1 MNDFVTRFLSTAGE
15 RPGDIA
21 VIDPDGRTTT
31 FGELRRLAIEVSAGL
46 RAEGLEPG
54 DGVLFAVRNSGLAIG
69 LFLGALRA
77 GAVVISADTAVGPA
91 LVSARLRACRPRW
104 LIAES
109 LFYTTSV
116 VGPARTFCRR
126 RGWPV
131 PDLRQPIGDRGIRH
145 VHIGRRLPG
154 VPRAALALN
163 DLFGRAPGL
172 APVRD
177 RDPDAPALIVFTSGT
192 TEQPKGVV
200 HTLRS
205 LTAAVTMLGEHL
217 PFAPGDV
224 MHADGIMAGLP
235 ALLGGARLSLPKPS
249 APPERFAR
257 DLARRRVTHAY
268 GVPVHLAEVFGV
280 LAEWPGHVRHLVMGS
295 APAAPAVLRRAMAA
309 VPGGQVL
316 SIYAMTEAIPLAVA
330 RAEDKLAHIGRGL
343 PGDLL
348 GTPSPGVS
356 VRIAG
361 DGELLVSAPNACLGY
376 LGAPPLTELA
386 TGDLARL
393 DGAGRIVMTGRK
405 KDMLIRGSYNIYPG
419 LYEPSIALLAGVR
432 EAAMVGT
439 PDPVTGDE
447 SVVLAVVADGDGA
460 DPARLVRRLRKQ
472 LPELIDAEA
481 VPDRIVVLP
490 ELPRSGRSRKLD
502 RQRLRELMTA
512 SRP

>member
-1 MNDFVTRFLSTAGE
+1 MNDFVTRFLDTAGE
-15 RPGDIA
+15 RPGEVA

-31 FGELRRLAIEVSAGL
+31 FGELRRLALDVSTGL

-54 DGVLFAVRNSGLAIG
+54 DGVLFAVRNSATAIG

-77 GAVVISADTAVGPA
+77 GAVLVSADTAVGPA

-145 VHIGRRLPG
+145 VHIGPRLPG
-154 VPRAALALN
+154 VPRSARSLKRLLGRSAAV
-163 DLFGRAPGL
+163 AP
-172 APVRD
+172 D

-192 TEQPKGVV
+192 TDQPKGVV
-200 HTLRS
+200 HSLRS
-205 LTAAVTMLGEHL
+205 LTAAVTMLGEHV

-257 DLARRRVTHAY
+257 DLADRRVTHAY

-280 LAEWPGHVRHLVMGS
+280 LPEWPGHVRHLVMGS
-295 APAAPAVLRRAMAA
+295 APAAPAVLRQALAA

-316 SIYAMTEAIPLAVA
+316 SIYAMTEAIPLAAA
-330 RAEDKLAHIGRGL
+330 RAEDKLAHLERGL

-348 GTPSPGVS
+348 GTPSPGVTA
-356 VRIAG
+356 RIAG

-393 DGAGRIVMTGRK
+393 DDAGRIVLTGRK
-405 KDMLIRGSYNIYPG
+405 KDMVIRGSYNIYPG
-419 LYEPSIALLAGVR
+419 LYEPSIALLDGVR

-439 PDPVTGDE
+439 PDPVTEDE
-447 SVVLAVVADGDGA
+447 SVVLAVVADRDDV

-472 LPELIDAEA
+472 LPGLIDAEA

-502 RQRLRELMTA
+502 RGRLRELLSA

>member
-1 MNDFVTRFLSTAGE
+1 MNDFVTRFLDVAEE
-15 RPGDIA
+15 RPGEVA

-31 FGELRRLAIEVSAGL
+31 FGGLRRLALEVGTGL

-54 DGVLFAVRNSGLAIG
+54 DGVLFAVRNSAQAIG
-69 LFLGALRA
+69 LFLGGLHA
-77 GAVVISADTAVGPA
+77 GAVLISADTAVGPA
-91 LVSARLRACRPRW
+91 LVSARLRAYRPRW

-116 VGPARTFCRR
+116 VGPARSFCRR

-131 PDLRQPIGDRGIRH
+131 PDLRQPVGDPGIRH
-145 VHIGRRLPG
+145 VHLGRRLPG
-154 VPRAALALN
+154 VPKSALSLKSLLGRTPAA
-163 DLFGRAPGL
+163 AP
-172 APVRD
+172 D
-177 RDPDAPALIVFTSGT
+177 RDPDAPALVVFTSGT

-200 HTLRS
+200 HSLRS

-224 MHADGIMAGLP
+224 MHADGIVAGLP

-257 DLARRRVTHAY
+257 DLADRRVTHAY
-268 GVPVHLAEVFGV
+268 GVPVHLAEVFGI
-280 LAEWPGHVRHLVMGS
+280 LPRWPTRVRHLVLGS
-295 APAAPAVLRRAMAA
+295 APAAPAVLRQALAA
-309 VPGGQVL
+309 IPGGQVL
-316 SIYAMTEAIPLAVA
+316 SIYAMTEAIPIAAA
-330 RAEDKLAHIGRGL
+330 RAEDKLAHLEQGL

-348 GTPSPGVS
+348 GTPSPGVTA
-356 VRIAG
+356 RIAA

-376 LGAPPLTELA
+376 LGAPPLTVLA

-393 DGAGRIVMTGRK
+393 DDAGRIVLTGRK

-439 PDPVTGDE
+439 PDPVTEDE
-447 SVVLAVVADGDGA
+447 AVVLAVVADPA
-460 DPARLVRRLRKQ
+460 VDPARLVRRLRRQ
-472 LPELIDAEA
+472 LPNLIDAEA

-502 RQRLRELMTA
+502 RGRLRELMTA

>member
-1 MNDFVTRFLSTAGE
+1 MNDFVTRFLDTAAE
-15 RPGDIA
+15 RPGEVA
-21 VIDPDGRTTT
+21 VVDPDGRTTT
-31 FGELRRLAIEVSAGL
+31 FGDLRRLALEAGAGL

-54 DGVLFAVRNSGLAIG
+54 DGVLFAVRNSATAIG
-69 LFLGALRA
+69 LFLGALQA
-77 GAVVISADTAVGPA
+77 GAVLISADTAVGPA
-91 LVSARLRACRPRW
+91 LVSARLRAYRPRW
-104 LIAES
+104 LLAES

-131 PDLRQPIGDRGIRH
+131 PDLRQPIGDPGIRH

-154 VPRAALALN
+154 VPRSARSLK
-163 DLFGRAPGL
+163 DLLGRAPVA
-172 APVRD
+172 APE

-200 HTLRS
+200 HSLRS
-205 LTAAVTMLGEHL
+205 LTAAVTMLGGHL

-249 APPERFAR
+249 SSPERFAR
-257 DLARRRVTHAY
+257 DLAERRVTHAY

-280 LAEWPGHVRHLVMGS
+280 LPRWPEHVRHLVMGS
-295 APAAPAVLRRAMAA
+295 APAAPAVLRQALAA

-330 RAEDKLAHIGRGL
+330 RAEDKLAHIERGL

-348 GTPSPGVS
+348 GTPSPGVTA
-356 VRIAG
+356 RIAG

-393 DGAGRIVMTGRK
+393 DDEGRIVLTGRK

-432 EAAMVGT
+432 EAALVGT
-439 PDPVTGDE
+439 PDPVTEDE
-447 SVVLAVVADGDGA
+447 SVVLAVVADSDDA
-460 DPARLVRRLRKQ
+460 DPARLIRRLRRQ
-472 LPELIDAEA
+472 LPGLIDAEA

-502 RQRLRELMTA
+502 RGRLRELVTA

>member
-1 MNDFVTRFLSTAGE
+1 MTDLVTRFLDTAAD
-15 RPGDIA
+15 RPGEPA

-31 FGELRRLAIEVSAGL
+31 FGELRRLTLEVDAGL
-46 RAEGLEPG
+46 RAEGLAPG
-54 DGVLFAVRNSGLAIG
+54 DGVLFAVRNSATAIG

-77 GAVVISADTAVGPA
+77 GAVLVSADTAVGPA
-91 LVSARLRACRPRW
+91 LVSARLRASRPRW

-109 LFYTTSV
+109 LFYPASV
-116 VGPARTFCRR
+116 LGPVRAYCRR
-126 RGWPV
+126 RGWGV
-131 PDLRQPIGDRGIRH
+131 PDLRQPIGDPGIRH
-145 VHIGRRLPG
+145 VHLGRRLPG
-154 VPRAALALN
+154 VPRSARPLASL
-163 DLFGRAPGL
+163 LGRAPSA
-172 APVRD
+172 APD
-177 RDPDAPALIVFTSGT
+177 RDPAAPALVVFTSGT

-200 HTLRS
+200 HSLRS
-205 LTAAVTMLGEHL
+205 LTAAVTMLGTHL

-257 DLARRRVTHAY
+257 DLADRRVTHAY
-268 GVPVHLAEVFGV
+268 GVPVHLAEVFGI
-280 LAEWPGHVRHLVMGS
+280 LPEWPAHVRHLVMGS
-295 APAAPAVLRRAMAA
+295 APAAPAVLRQALAA

-330 RAEDKLAHIGRGL
+330 RAEDKLAHVERGC

-348 GTPSPGVS
+348 GTPSPGVRA
-356 VRIAG
+356 RIAA
-361 DGELLVSAPNACLGY
+361 DGELLVSAPNACLGH
-376 LGAPPLTELA
+376 LGGPPLTELA

-393 DGAGRIVMTGRK
+393 DDDGRIVMTGRK

-439 PDPVTGDE
+439 PDPVTQDE
-447 SVVLAVVADGDGA
+447 TVVLAVVADSTEV
-460 DPARLVRRLRKQ
+460 DPARLVRRLRRQ

-502 RQRLRELMTA
+502 RGRLRELVTA
-512 SRP
+512 SKP

>member
-1 MNDFVTRFLSTAGE
+1 MNDFVTRFLDTAGK
-15 RPGDIA
+15 RPGEVA

-31 FGELRRLAIEVSAGL
+31 FGELRRLALEVGTGL
-46 RAEGLEPG
+46 RAEGLAPG
-54 DGVLFAVRNSGLAIG
+54 DGVLFAVRNSATAIG
-69 LFLGALRA
+69 LFLGALQA
-77 GAVVISADTAVGPA
+77 GAVLVSADTAVGPA

-109 LFYTTSV
+109 LFYAASV
-116 VGPARTFCRR
+116 VGPARTYCRR
-126 RGWPV
+126 RGWAV
-131 PDLRQPIGDRGIRH
+131 PDLRQAIGDHGIRK

-154 VPRAALALN
+154 VPRSALSLKDLSGRPPAAV
-163 DLFGRAPGL
+163 PE
-172 APVRD
+172 
-177 RDPDAPALIVFTSGT
+177 RDPDAPALVVFTSGT

-200 HTLRS
+200 HSLRS

-235 ALLGGARLSLPKPS
+235 ALLGGARLSLPRPS

-257 DLARRRVTHAY
+257 DLGERRVTHAY

-280 LAEWPGHVRHLVMGS
+280 LPRWPAHVRHLVMGS
-295 APAAPAVLRRAMAA
+295 APAAPAVLRQALAA
-309 VPGGQVL
+309 VPGGEVL

-330 RAEDKLAHIGRGL
+330 RAEDKLAHVEQGL

-348 GTPSPGVS
+348 GTPSPGVTA
-356 VRIAG
+356 RIAA
-361 DGELLVSAPNACLGY
+361 DGELLVTAPNACLGY
-376 LGAPPLTELA
+376 LGAPPVAELA

-393 DGAGRIVMTGRK
+393 DDDGRIVMTGRK
-405 KDMLIRGSYNIYPG
+405 KDMVIRGSYNIYPG

-432 EAAMVGT
+432 EAAMVGV
-439 PDPVTGDE
+439 PDPVTEDE
-447 SVVLAVVADGDGA
+447 AVVLAVVADSDDA
-460 DPARLVRRLRKQ
+460 DPARLVRRLRRQ

-502 RQRLRELMTA
+502 RGRLRELMTA

>member
-1 MNDFVTRFLSTAGE
+1 MNDFVTRFLSTAGQ
-15 RPGDIA
+15 RPGDVA

-31 FGELRRLAIEVSAGL
+31 FGELRRLALEVGAGL

-54 DGVLFAVRNSGLAIG
+54 DGVLFAVRNSATALG
-69 LFLGALRA
+69 LFLGALQA
-77 GAVVISADTAVGPA
+77 GAVLVSADTAVGPA

-116 VGPARTFCRR
+116 IGPARTFCRR

-131 PDLRQPIGDRGIRH
+131 PDLRQPIGDPGIRH

-154 VPRAALALN
+154 VPRAALALK
-163 DLFGRAPGL
+163 DLLGRAPGT
-172 APVRD
+172 APE

-200 HTLRS
+200 HSLRS
-205 LTAAVTMLGEHL
+205 LTAAVMMLGEHL

-249 APPERFAR
+249 APPGRFAR
-257 DLARRRVTHAY
+257 DLVDRRVTHAY

-280 LAEWPGHVRHLVMGS
+280 FPHWPEHVRHLVMGS
-295 APAAPAVLRRAMAA
+295 APAAPAVLRQAMAA
-309 VPGGQVL
+309 VPAGQVL

-330 RAEDKLAHIGRGL
+330 RAEDKLAHIERGL

-439 PDPVTGDE
+439 PDPLTGDE
-447 SVVLAVVADGDGA
+447 SVVLAVVADGADT
-460 DPARLVRRLRKQ
+460 DPARLVRRLRRQ

-502 RQRLRELMTA
+502 RSRLRELMTA

>member
-1 MNDFVTRFLSTAGE
+1 MNDFVTRFLAVAAE
-15 RPGDIA
+15 RPGEVA

-31 FGELRRLAIEVSAGL
+31 YGELRRLALDVGTGL

-54 DGVLFAVRNSGLAIG
+54 DGVLFAVRNSGTAIG
-69 LFLGALRA
+69 LFLGALQA
-77 GAVVISADTAVGPA
+77 GAVLIPADTAVGPA
-91 LVSARLRACRPRW
+91 LVSARLRAYRPRW

-109 LFYTTSV
+109 LVYPASV
-116 VGPARTFCRR
+116 VGPVRSFCRR

-131 PDLRQPIGDRGIRH
+131 PDLRQPIGDPGIRH

-154 VPRAALALN
+154 VPKSALPLKRLLGRTPAA
-163 DLFGRAPGL
+163 AP
-172 APVRD
+172 D
-177 RDPDAPALIVFTSGT
+177 RDPDAPALVVFTSGT

-200 HTLRS
+200 HSLRS

-224 MHADGIMAGLP
+224 LHADGILAGLP

-257 DLARRRVTHAY
+257 DLADRRVTHAY

-280 LAEWPGHVRHLVMGS
+280 LPQWPGHVRHLVMGS
-295 APAAPAVLRRAMAA
+295 APAAPAVLRQALAA

-316 SIYAMTEAIPLAVA
+316 SIYAMTEAIPIAAA
-330 RAEDKLAHIGRGL
+330 RAEDKLAHLERGL
-343 PGDLL
+343 RGDLL
-348 GTPSPGVS
+348 GTPSPGVTA
-356 VRIAG
+356 RIAG

-393 DGAGRIVMTGRK
+393 DDDGRIVLTGRK
-405 KDMLIRGSYNIYPG
+405 KDMLIRGTYNIYPG

-439 PDPVTGDE
+439 PDPVTEDE
-447 SVVLAVVADGDGA
+447 SVVLAVVADPA
-460 DPARLVRRLRKQ
+460 VDPARLVRRLRRQ
-472 LPELIDAEA
+472 LPALIDAEA

-502 RQRLRELMTA
+502 RGRLRELMTA

>member
-1 MNDFVTRFLSTAGE
+1 MNDFVTRFLSEAE
-15 RPGDIA
+15 SRPGEVA

-31 FGELRRLAIEVSAGL
+31 FGELRRLALGVSTGL

-54 DGVLFAVRNSGLAIG
+54 DGVLFAVRNSATAIG
-69 LFLGALRA
+69 LFLGVLHA
-77 GAVVISADTAVGPA
+77 GAVLISADTAVGPA

-109 LFYTTSV
+109 LFATTSV
-116 VGPARTFCRR
+116 VGPARAFCRR

-131 PDLRQPIGDRGIRH
+131 PDLRQPLGDRGIRY

-154 VPRAALALN
+154 VPRSALSLKQ
-163 DLFGRAPGL
+163 LLGRAPAEAGEPDL
-172 APVRD
+172 
-177 RDPDAPALIVFTSGT
+177 DAPALIVFTSGT

-205 LTAAVTMLGEHL
+205 LTSAVTMLGEHL

-249 APPERFAR
+249 APPGRFAR
-257 DLARRRVTHAY
+257 DLAARRVTHAY

-280 LAEWPGHVRHLVMGS
+280 LPRWPEHVRHLVMGS
-295 APAAPAVLRRAMAA
+295 APAAPAVLRQALAA
-309 VPGGQVL
+309 VPGGEVL

-330 RAEDKLAHIGRGL
+330 RAEDKLAHIERGL

-348 GTPSPGVS
+348 GMPSPGVTA
-356 VRIAG
+356 RIAG

-386 TGDLARL
+386 TGDVARL
-393 DGAGRIVMTGRK
+393 DDDGRIVMTGRK
-405 KDMLIRGSYNIYPG
+405 KDMLIRGTYNIYPG

-439 PDPVTGDE
+439 PDPVTEDE
-447 SVVLAVVADGDGA
+447 TVVLAVVADPA
-460 DPARLVRRLRKQ
+460 VDPARLVRRLRRQ
-472 LPELIDAEA
+472 LPGLIDAEA

-502 RQRLRELMTA
+502 RRRLRELMTA
-512 SRP
+512 ATP

>member
-1 MNDFVTRFLSTAGE
+1 MNDFVTRFLDTAGE
-15 RPGDIA
+15 RPGEVA

-31 FGELRRLAIEVSAGL
+31 FGDLRRLVLAVGAGL
-46 RAEGLEPG
+46 RADGLEPG
-54 DGVLFAVRNSGLAIG
+54 DGVLFAVRNSVTAVG
-69 LFLGALRA
+69 LFLGALQA
-77 GAVVISADTAVGPA
+77 GAVLIAADTAVGPA
-91 LVSARLRACRPRW
+91 LVSARLRACRPRR

-109 LFYTTSV
+109 LFYPTSV
-116 VGPARTFCRR
+116 VGPVRAFCRR
-126 RGWPV
+126 RGWSV
-131 PDLRQPIGDRGIRH
+131 PDLRQPIGDPGIRH
-145 VHIGRRLPG
+145 VHIGPRLPG
-154 VPRAALALN
+154 VPRSALSLKQ
-163 DLFGRAPGL
+163 LLGRPTASFPE
-172 APVRD
+172 
-177 RDPDAPALIVFTSGT
+177 RDPDAPALVVFTSGT
-192 TEQPKGVV
+192 TEEPKGVV
-200 HTLRS
+200 HSLRT

-235 ALLGGARLSLPKPS
+235 ALLGGATLSLPKPS
-249 APPERFAR
+249 APPGRFAK
-257 DLARRRVTHAY
+257 DLADRRVTHAY

-280 LAEWPGHVRHLVMGS
+280 RPRWPGHVRHLVLGS
-295 APAAPAVLRRAMAA
+295 APAAPAVLRQALAA

-330 RAEDKLAHIGRGL
+330 RAEDKLAHVERGR

-348 GTPSPGVS
+348 GTPSRGVTA
-356 VRIAG
+356 RIAA
-361 DGELLVSAPNACLGY
+361 DGELLVSGPNTCLGY

-393 DGAGRIVMTGRK
+393 DGDGRIVMTGRK
-405 KDMLIRGSYNIYPG
+405 KDMLIRGSHNIYPG

-439 PDPVTGDE
+439 PDPVTEDE
-447 SVVLAVVADGDGA
+447 TVVLAVVADPAA
-460 DPARLVRRLRKQ
+460 DPARLVRRLRRQ
-472 LPELIDAEA
+472 LPGLIDAEA

-502 RQRLRELMTA
+502 RGRLRELVTV